1 MTNRI
6 LCIGECMVELSPTS
20 GGLFQQGF
28 AGDTFNT
35 AWYLRRLLPAD
46 WQVEYLT
53 AVGDDPMSERMLEF
67 MRASGI
73 GTRHIAIRPK
83 GTPGLYL
90 ISLKDAERS
99 FSYWRGQSAART
111 LAQDAGHLEKAFAEA
126 QVLVFS
132 GITLAILPDADR
144 QRLLAALATA
154 RQAGS
159 RVVFDPNLRP
169 RLWADTEKMC
179 ATVTEAAR
187 VADVV
192 LPSFDDES
200 AAFGDQTPA
209 ETARRYHK
217 LGATEVVVKNGGAE
231 IHWLSLTGT
240 GRWQPP
246 PAPHIVDTTAAGDSF
261 NAAFLCA
268 RVAGLDLADAVA
280 KGAAVAAKVIGAT
293 GALVEV

>member
-35 AWYLRRLLPAD
+35 AWYLRRLLPED
-46 WQVEYLT
+46 WQVDYLS
-53 AVGDDPMSERMLEF
+53 AVGDDAISATMLDF

-73 GTRHIAIRPK
+73 STQHVSIRSN

-90 ISLKDAERS
+90 ISLKDGERS

-111 LAQDAGHLEKAFAEA
+111 LAQDAGNLDKAFAGA

-132 GITLAILPDADR
+132 GITLAILPTADR
-144 QRLLAALATA
+144 NRLLAAMAAA
-154 RQAGS
+154 RRAGS
-159 RVVFDPNLRP
+159 QVVFDPNLRP
-169 RLWADTEKMC
+169 RLWADKVEMC
-179 ATVTEAAR
+179 AAVIEAAKTS
-187 VADVV
+187 DVV
-192 LPSFDDES
+192 LPSFDDER
-200 AAFGDQTPA
+200 AAFGDQTPEA
-209 ETARRYHK
+209 TVHRYQG
-217 LGATEVVVKNGGAE
+217 LGATEVVVKNGAGE
-231 IHWLSLTGT
+231 IHWLGVAGP

-261 NAAFLCA
+261 NAAFLSA
-268 RVAGLDLADAVA
+268 RVAGLDLADAIA
-280 KGAAVAAKVIGAT
+280 KGAAVAALVIGAP
-293 GALVEV
+293 GALVQI